1 MTCYTCTGYLW
12 GLIAL
17 KKQLGITGSDVDEKI
32 QNVVNEVL
40 LSGRQMAASRR
51 CDPPLMYRLGT
62 LRN

>member
-1 MTCYTCTGYLW
+1 MTATHTGYLW

-32 QNVVNEVL
+32 QNEVNEDL

-51 CDPPLMYRLGT
+51 CDQPLMYRLGT